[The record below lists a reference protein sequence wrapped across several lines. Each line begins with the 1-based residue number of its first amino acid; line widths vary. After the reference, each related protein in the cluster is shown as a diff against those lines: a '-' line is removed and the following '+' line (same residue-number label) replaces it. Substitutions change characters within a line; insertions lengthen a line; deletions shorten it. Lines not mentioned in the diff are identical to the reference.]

1 MKRFSALETYQNHS
15 ELYNSYLLG
24 WLLQKMKKKP
34 QKNQKTS
41 VDMDVENL
49 ENVYIAGGTVQGTVP

>member
-1 MKRFSALETYQNHS
+1 
-15 ELYNSYLLG
+15 
-24 WLLQKMKKKP
+24 MKKKP